1 MILGI
6 YGHHNTGKTGLVER
20 LIRELTL
27 KGLRVASVKNI
38 PREFSLDSEGKDTW
52 RHREAGAGAVTASSL
67 NETAFIFNRNM
78 TLNEIFSRLGVY
90 DVILVEGCK
99 KADIPKIAVGDIREE
114 ENTVLRYEDNLDE
127 IMDYIMKGIRM
138 EGKKK
143 KDDIKVEINGRNIP
157 LNRFLQEMFTN
168 TIYGMVS
175 SLRGVSDITEI
186 KIKVKKN

>member
-1 MILGI
+1 MILGV
-6 YGHHNTGKTGLVER
+6 YGYHNTGKTGLVEG

-27 KGLRVASVKNI
+27 KGLRIASVKNI
-38 PREFSLDSEGKDTW
+38 PREFSIDSEGKDTW
-52 RHREAGAGAVTASSL
+52 RHREAGAGAVAASSL

-78 TLNEIFSRLGVY
+78 KLDEIFGRLGGY

-99 KADIPKIAVGDIREE
+99 KADIPKIAVGNIKEE
-114 ENTVLRYEDNLDE
+114 ENTVLKYEDNLDE
-127 IMDYIMKGIRM
+127 IIEYIMKGVKM

-143 KDDIKVEINGRNIP
+143 KRDIKVEINGKNIP

-175 SLRGVSDITEI
+175 SLHGVRDITEI
-186 KIKVKKN
+186 NIKVKKD